1 MIPDDVYVHK
11 TVEGDVEAFNE
22 LVNRHHTKIYGL
34 AYRMLGNSE
43 DAQDATQET
52 FLEAYKS
59 IKTFRFQ
66 SQFGTWLYRV
76 GLNTCNQIIRKA
88 KSRNR
93 MMDAY
98 TEEKSVR
105 GMTEDRE
112 IPERLAIKA
121 EQKEIIQAAIDRLPP
136 KQREVV
142 TLFYMQHLKYKEI
155 AEILD
160 CSIGTVASRLNK
172 AMQNLKVKLEK
183 HYY

>member
-59 IKTFRFQ
+59 IKSFRFQ
-66 SQFGTWLYRV
+66 SQFGTWLYKV

-105 GMTEDRE
+105 GMTETRE
-112 IPERLAIKA
+112 IPERLAIKT
-121 EQKEIIQAAIDRLPP
+121 EQSELVQAAIDRLPP
-136 KQREVV
+136 KQKEVV

-172 AMQNLKVKLEK
+172 AMQNLKVKLER

>member
-22 LVNRHHTKIYGL
+22 LVNRHHSKIYGL

-59 IKTFRFQ
+59 IKSFRFQ
-66 SQFGTWLYRV
+66 SQFGTWLYKV

-98 TEEKSVR
+98 TEEKSIR
-105 GMTEDRE
+105 GMTETRE

-121 EQKEIIQAAIDRLPP
+121 EQSELVQAAIDRLPP
-136 KQREVV
+136 KQKEVV

>member
-22 LVNRHHTKIYGL
+22 LVNRHHSKIYGL

-59 IKTFRFQ
+59 IKSFRFQ

-105 GMTEDRE
+105 GMTETRE

-121 EQKEIIQAAIDRLPP
+121 EQRELVQAAIDRLPP
-136 KQREVV
+136 KQKEVV